1 MFSVIILLVS
11 GVALVQ
17 FAIAQW
23 RSIWI
28 SAAQQAVSDAFKAET
43 GVDPEAI
50 KPTDFGVLVGLYDQ
64 VCPGQKT
71 STPWLREITRYY
83 RLISAVRRI
92 SEKILPRLSDWA
104 GTEMK
109 TCSRYV
115 AVAIDQHLAIDLD
128 RRAAVRCS

>member
-1 MFSVIILLVS
+1 MFSVIILVVS
-11 GVALVQ
+11 GIALVQ

-28 SAAQQAVSDAFKAET
+28 SAAQQAVSDTFRAET

-50 KPTDFGVLVGLYDQ
+50 EPTDFRVLVGLYDQ

-83 RLISAVRRI
+83 GFISVVREI
-92 SEKILPRLSDWA
+92 SKKILPSLSDWA
-104 GTEMK
+104 STEMK

-128 RRAAVRCS
+128 RRAVVRCS